1 MIPNLKYE
9 HQRDINY
16 SLLPDS
22 LKKLM
27 KIPQF
32 AQRSSEWFAARKK
45 CVTASVIDN
54 ILGRNPYSSREEILF
69 KKSGLAVPFSGNK
82 FTEHGCIF
90 EDEAI
95 AEYCRVFNKK
105 TIDFGLLPHPTVDFL
120 AGSPDGIAFENGR
133 PDCRP
138 IVLEVKCPYS
148 RPIVSNKIP
157 KQYFNQIILNS
168 LITGYDSAFIEYIP
182 QGHLGQDYRL
192 NVIHLK
198 LEDHKEHFE
207 THNLPVLRE
216 FWDEVLHYRDVG
228 IETHLNFEKWDRKCN
243 PKKYKKKT
251 LDFSS
256 KKKPAVSMFVD

>member
-1 MIPNLKYE
+1 L
-9 HQRDINY
+9 
-16 SLLPDS
+16 S
-22 LKKLM
+22 
-27 KIPQF
+27 
-32 AQRSSEWFAARKK
+32 
-45 CVTASVIDN
+45 
-54 ILGRNPYSSREEILF
+54 
-69 KKSGLAVPFSGNK
+69 VPFTTNAACQ
-82 FTEHGCIF
+82 HGC
-90 EDEAI
+90 DEENNAI

-105 TIDFGLLPHPTVDFL
+105 TIDFGLLPHPTIDFL
-120 AGSPDGIAFENGR
+120 GGSPDGIAFENGR

-157 KQYFNQIILNS
+157 KQYFNQIVVNMI
-168 LITGYDSAFIEYIP
+168 IAKADGAFIEYIP
-182 QGHLGQDYRL
+182 PLHRSSDQDYRL

-198 LEDHKEHFE
+198 LEDHREHFE

-216 FWDEVLHYRDVG
+216 FWDEVLHYREAG
-228 IETHLNFEKWDRKCN
+228 IESHPSFAKWDRKCN